1 MSATLCAVPWVHL
14 NFEPDGK
21 VIPCCLTSTH
31 EYYSG
36 DLTTD
41 TIEEIWNS
49 PNQRAIRQQMLAG
62 EKPEICSKCYEREAV
77 TGESSRV
84 YRNREFRHVI
94 PIIPSITLEDGTC
107 TDPHIRYWDF
117 RFSNLCNYKCRSC
130 GPRYSSS
137 WVPDAKKMG
146 YITEQDKVWNIES
159 LNDASKLAW
168 LEEGVKHVERI
179 YFAGGEPLLMPE
191 HWHILD
197 LLVKHKRFNV
207 DLRYNTNVSTLE
219 YQGRSVLDIWRLW
232 EPGKI
237 EVWPSIDEIGER
249 AELIRSGT
257 RWPTVA
263 ANLRA
268 ITQLESV
275 VMRPGMTIGAW
286 NVLRIPEIIREMVK
300 LGVVSSRHKYTN
312 FFFNLIQSPKHYHV
326 SVLSDGDRTKA
337 ILNIQNFITEWR
349 TLYGS
354 DLTER
359 FVELRH
365 HLSLPHDPKE
375 ARNFAWTTVKLDQI
389 RGENTADVI
398 PEVKWI
404 IDTYGPN

>member
-1 MSATLCAVPWVHL
+1 
-14 NFEPDGK
+14 
-21 VIPCCLTSTH
+21 
-31 EYYSG
+31 
-36 DLTTD
+36 
-41 TIEEIWNS
+41 
-49 PNQRAIRQQMLAG
+49 
-62 EKPEICSKCYEREAV
+62 
-77 TGESSRV
+77 
-84 YRNREFRHVI
+84 
-94 PIIPSITLEDGTC
+94 
-107 TDPHIRYWDF
+107 
-117 RFSNLCNYKCRSC
+117 
-130 GPRYSSS
+130 
-137 WVPDAKKMG
+137 MG